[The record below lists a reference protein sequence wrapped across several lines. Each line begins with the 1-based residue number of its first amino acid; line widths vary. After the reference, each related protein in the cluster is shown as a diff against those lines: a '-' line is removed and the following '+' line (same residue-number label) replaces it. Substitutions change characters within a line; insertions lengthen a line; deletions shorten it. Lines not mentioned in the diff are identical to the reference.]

1 MLETAEGQCSSWH
14 PCSKR
19 RIRSVKFLAAATFA
33 ACLVAGAYAQPAHR
47 YLMYVASEAAD
58 RITLLR
64 FDGTTLQIERE
75 IDAGVMPVEIDGPH
89 GLGVSPDGQSFF
101 VSLAHG
107 QPNGAL
113 WKYSTSTNRPIGQV
127 TLGMFPATLQ
137 VSPSGEFVYV
147 ANFNL
152 HGDPVP
158 SSISVVHA
166 DTMLELARIQTCRMP
181 HGSRFNALGTR
192 HYSACM
198 MDDIV
203 VEIDTATLRVSR
215 YFRLRS
221 GAEGGADGSPP
232 IAQASHHDMTAH
244 GADAVDATT
253 VTCSPTWVQPSADGA
268 SIFVACNGTS
278 QIVEIEVDSWRIRR
292 RLAGRS
298 GVYNLAATRNG
309 RLLVTTNRR
318 DQSASIIDVQT
329 GNETAHLTTP
339 RKAVHGVAITSDD
352 RYAFVSSEGIG
363 AEPGSVI
370 AIDLMRSTLVAAV
383 DVAPQAGGIDVR

>member
-1 MLETAEGQCSSWH
+1 
-14 PCSKR
+14 
-19 RIRSVKFLAAATFA
+19 VKSFAAAAFA
-33 ACLVAGAYAQPAHR
+33 AWLVVGPYAQSTQK
-47 YLMYVASEAAD
+47 YLVYVASEAAD
-58 RITLLR
+58 RITLLS
-64 FDGTTLQIERE
+64 FDGTALRVERE
-75 IDAGVMPVEIDGPH
+75 VDTGVMPVEIDGPH
-89 GLGVSPDGQSFF
+89 GLGVSPDGKSFF

-107 QPNGAL
+107 LPNGAL
-113 WKYSTSTNRPIGQV
+113 WKYSTSTHSPTGQV

-147 ANFNL
+147 VNFNL

-158 SSISVVHA
+158 SSVSVVHA
-166 DTMLELARIQTCRMP
+166 DMMLEVARIQTCRMP
-181 HGSRFNALGTR
+181 HGSRFNVLGTR

-215 YFRLRS
+215 HFRLADS
-221 GAEGGADGSPP
+221 AEGGGDGPP
-232 IAQASHHDMTAH
+232 QIAPASNHDMTAH
-244 GADAVDATT
+244 GSDAVSATT

-278 QIVEIEVDSWRIRR
+278 QIVEIGVDSWRIRR
-292 RLAGRS
+292 RLAGRN
-298 GVYNLAATRNG
+298 GVYNLAATRDG

-329 GNETAHLTTP
+329 GNERAHLTTP

-370 AIDLMRSTLVAAV
+370 AIDLASSALVAAI